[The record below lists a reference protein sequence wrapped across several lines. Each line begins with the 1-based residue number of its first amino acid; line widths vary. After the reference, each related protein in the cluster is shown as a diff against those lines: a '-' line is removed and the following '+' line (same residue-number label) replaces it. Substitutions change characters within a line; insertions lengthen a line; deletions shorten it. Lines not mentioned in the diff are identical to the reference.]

1 MQNDIGAKI
10 VLTLVFLSLLT
21 ILPIYAENAE
31 EKYEKY
37 GTTESVNV
45 NENQPIPTGEWI
57 ASVVKERGIISGGI
71 LTASDGS
78 NTSTYVYEGVESNK
92 IKVSCADYML
102 IDKSFLTIEEQVKAT
117 KKPFATLLL
126 DKDKQTIFEVTE
138 QQKLLIT
145 FIDKENRITV
155 KKLFKNDI
163 KIPASGK

>member
-31 EKYEKY
+31 EKY
-37 GTTESVNV
+37 GTIESVNV
-45 NENQPIPTGEWI
+45 NENQPISTGEWI
-57 ASVVKERGIISGGI
+57 ASVTREGGIISGGI
-71 LTASDGS
+71 VVASDGS
-78 NTSTYVYEGVESNK
+78 STSTYVYEGAEDSK
-92 IKVSCADYML
+92 IKVSCANYML

-117 KKPFATLLL
+117 KKPFTTLLL
-126 DKDKQTIFEVTE
+126 DKNKQTIFEVTE